1 MTKTLPA
8 TPVVHPVEFIFEPA
22 TVTLDLDVIQPLRL
36 VTVGEKAT
44 PKFGQILSSVREIGL
59 VEAPV
64 VTRDKDALGKYLLLD
79 GHMRVEALRM
89 LGTARVDCLVATED
103 EAFTYNKRISRISIV
118 QEHRMILKAIER
130 GVPEERIAQVFNV
143 NVAHIRLKR
152 RLLKGICPEA
162 IELLTDKFVP
172 MSTFAELR
180 KMVAVRQVEAAQL
193 MIAMNKFS
201 FNYAK
206 SLVGATP
213 QSQLVDSSQPKKVI
227 GLSDA
232 QMALMEQESASLDRE
247 FRLIEESYG
256 VDNLNLV
263 VATRYV
269 GRLLGNVRIVRYLA
283 QHCPELLAEFQK
295 ISDPDQVAA

>member
-1 MTKTLPA
+1 
-8 TPVVHPVEFIFEPA
+8 
-22 TVTLDLDVIQPLRL
+22 
-36 VTVGEKAT
+36 
-44 PKFGQILSSVREIGL
+44 
-59 VEAPV
+59 
-64 VTRDKDALGKYLLLD
+64 
-79 GHMRVEALRM
+79 
-89 LGTARVDCLVATED
+89 
-103 EAFTYNKRISRISIV
+103 
-118 QEHRMILKAIER
+118 MILKAIER

-162 IELLTDKFVP
+162 VELLTDKFVP
-172 MSTFAELR
+172 MTTFAELR

-201 FNYAK
+201 INYAK

-213 QSQLVDSSQPKKVI
+213 QSQLVDSSQPKKVT

-247 FRLIEESYG
+247 FRLIEENYG
-256 VDNLNLV
+256 TDNLNLV
-263 VATRYV
+263 VATRYI

-283 QHCPELLAEFQK
+283 QHYPELLAEFQK
-295 ISDPDQVAA
+295 IADLDRAAA